1 MDKKDLLTKILA
13 VVGTVLVWL
22 PILAPLFFSAFFLL
36 AVRRFRFDYLM
47 PAELF
52 PLVLVG
58 GALLLWAALRSRCQ
72 RALIGAGFG
81 LSAGLLVGGQFLAVV
96 SGLASGDTEP
106 EGAWW
111 MLLLASLIVYT
122 LAVVATGVGGVRL
135 LRQLFKPSQGKKQ
148 VP

>member
-58 GALLLWAALRSRCQ
+58 GALLLWAALRSRSQ

-135 LRQLFKPSQGKKQ
+135 LRQLFKPSQVTKQ